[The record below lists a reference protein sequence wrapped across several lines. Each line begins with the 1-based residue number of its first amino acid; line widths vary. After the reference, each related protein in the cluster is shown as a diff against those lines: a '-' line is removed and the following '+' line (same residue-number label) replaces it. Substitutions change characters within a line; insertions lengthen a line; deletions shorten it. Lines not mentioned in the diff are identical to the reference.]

1 MLVGFNDGTKTY
13 LYTRNLQGEI
23 ISVTDTYAGTTVANY
38 VYDSWGN
45 VLTATG
51 VMAEVNPIRYKGY
64 YYDSEIGLY
73 YLQTRYY
80 DPQVGRFINADC
92 FVSTGQDLTGFNMYA
107 YCGNNPVSRVD
118 ESGQGWLH
126 WLVTAAVVVV
136 AAAAVVVTAG
146 GAAAGIAAVASVSCG
161 VAAATT
167 ASTVAAGAFLG
178 AATVAAGEVIG
189 AALTSKSADEFAEK
203 GNWGTVGSTVG
214 GAALGA
220 LNGYSMAQSQK
231 KPASTSAG
239 KNENCVKETT
249 CFIAG
254 TLIQTAGGACEIEEI
269 KEGMLV
275 YAADPESG
283 ESGLRRVVNTFK
295 KTTNELIHVSVN
307 GEEIVT
313 TPTHPFWRPKHGWT
327 KAVELRAGD
336 ILLTSN
342 GEYVVVEQVQHE
354 ILEAPVEVYNFE
366 VEDFHTYYVGVSSV
380 LVHNKCDA
388 TFVPEKYWTRN
399 ASKVGMP
406 NSTYTHYKYNVD
418 TRQWERSTVFY
429 DSAGRQAIRIDWTN
443 HGCRDHGNPHVH
455 ITTYG
460 VGFEKGR
467 GMRID

>member
-1 MLVGFNDGTKTY
+1 MFKLRIT
-13 LYTRNLQGEI
+13 
-23 ISVTDTYAGTTVANY
+23 
-38 VYDSWGN
+38 
-45 VLTATG
+45 
-51 VMAEVNPIRYKGY
+51 M
-64 YYDSEIGLY
+64 
-73 YLQTRYY
+73 
-80 DPQVGRFINADC
+80 
-92 FVSTGQDLTGFNMYA
+92 
-107 YCGNNPVSRVD
+107 
-118 ESGQGWLH
+118 
-126 WLVTAAVVVV
+126 
-136 AAAAVVVTAG
+136 
-146 GAAAGIAAVASVSCG
+146 
-161 VAAATT
+161 
-167 ASTVAAGAFLG
+167 
-178 AATVAAGEVIG
+178 
-189 AALTSKSADEFAEK
+189 KS
-203 GNWGTVGSTVG
+203 
-214 GAALGA
+214 
-220 LNGYSMAQSQK
+220 Y
-231 KPASTSAG
+231 
-239 KNENCVKETT
+239 
-249 CFIAG
+249 FIAG
-254 TLIQTAGGACEIEEI
+254 TLIQTADGTCAIEEVE
-269 KEGMLV
+269 EGMLV

-399 ASKVGMP
+399 ASKVGTP
-406 NSTYTHYKYNVD
+406 NSSYTHYKYNVD